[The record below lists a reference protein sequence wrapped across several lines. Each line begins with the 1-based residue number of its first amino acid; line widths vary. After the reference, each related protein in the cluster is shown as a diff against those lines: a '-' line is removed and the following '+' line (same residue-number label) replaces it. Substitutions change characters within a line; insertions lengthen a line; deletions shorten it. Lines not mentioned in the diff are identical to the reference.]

1 MDGKIV
7 QGDGLLALQVFLLI
21 FQYLFM
27 TDTVF
32 FFLIVMCAIMGFTLF
47 LFVMYH
53 LYLISNGTTTN
64 ERVRKNDDIDY
75 YSKQIKSVD
84 KLLKQFSTGKT
95 EIEHKG
101 QKYTRDDIEAFLE
114 ACKKKKAIAERIVD
128 KRGFFAKL
136 ETVYKS

>member
-75 YSKQIKSVD
+75 YSK
-84 KLLKQFSTGKT
+84 
-95 EIEHKG
+95 
-101 QKYTRDDIEAFLE
+101 
-114 ACKKKKAIAERIVD
+114 
-128 KRGFFAKL
+128 
-136 ETVYKS
+136 